1 MVAAAMSAAQATE
14 IKNMV
19 FIKFTVDQTK
29 NRNTFCL
36 IEKTLNVPAGQAR
49 PAGLNWLKLNETIF
63 FNLHWLPLL
72 NRTDPVRPHHLVVL
86 VLHDV
91 AVPDELARRVELRP
105 DTRDLPRVGDYSVFK
120 AGFPW
125 LRRCY

>member
-1 MVAAAMSAAQATE
+1 MSAAQATE

-49 PAGLNWLKLNETIF
+49 PAGLNWLNSDF
-63 FNLHWLPLL
+63 
-72 NRTDPVRPHHLVVL
+72 RVAPH
-86 VLHDV
+86 
-91 AVPDELARRVELRP
+91 
-105 DTRDLPRVGDYSVFK
+105 SMQ
-120 AGFPW
+120 
-125 LRRCY
+125 RCRLTPGQN